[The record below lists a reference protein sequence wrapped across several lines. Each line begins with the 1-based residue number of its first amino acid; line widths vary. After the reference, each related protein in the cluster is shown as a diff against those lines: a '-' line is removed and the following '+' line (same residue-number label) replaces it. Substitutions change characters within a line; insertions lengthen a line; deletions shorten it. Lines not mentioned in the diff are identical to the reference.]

1 MNDLSASTNQ
11 ILDKEMEEIR
21 KLDLG
26 ELKDAKAELLGHQ
39 AEKEYEMDSISNKIG
54 EPSTFTKM
62 TGKS

>member
-1 MNDLSASTNQ
+1 
-11 ILDKEMEEIR
+11 MEEIR